1 MSSVVSYGLTATLLA
16 CVMLAGA
23 ASAQTALPDRVT
35 VAPVAA
41 EHPRQSEAAII
52 PLKDGS
58 LLLGWTDFYG
68 NSGADHGPARIV
80 GRISKDDGKTWGDVH
95 TLIENDGGCNVME
108 VNFLRLRDGRI
119 ALFYCQKNSEEKDC
133 RVNMRTSADEGKTW
147 SAPKEMSP
155 AGHYV
160 GLTNGRS
167 LRLKTGRILLEAWEA
182 GDCYCYLSDDDG
194 ATWRESRR
202 IKPEKADSYEP
213 ICIERKDGS
222 VLMLLRTMAEG
233 QYRSI
238 SRDGGETWDA
248 PKPTQ
253 LLCTPSPA
261 ALTRIPTT
269 GDLLVIWNDN
279 PGAKSRNPL
288 TSAISRDEGETW
300 EQLRNIESTPD
311 DAWAYPAVTW
321 AGNNALTTYFNY
333 KGGHSLQLRIIPSDW
348 FYNK

>member
-1 MSSVVSYGLTATLLA
+1 MLFVSTLLVA
-16 CVMLAGA
+16 A

-35 VAPVAA
+35 VAPVVAQ
-41 EHPRQSEAAII
+41 HPRQSEAAII
-52 PLKDGS
+52 ALKDGS

-80 GRISKDDGKTWGDVH
+80 GRISKDAGKTWGDTH

-119 ALFYCQKNSEEKDC
+119 ALFHCQKNSEEKDC
-133 RVNMRTSADEGKTW
+133 RVMMRTSADEGKTW
-147 SAPKEMSP
+147 SGGKQMSP

-182 GDCYCYLSDDDG
+182 GDAFCYVSDDDG
-194 ATWRESRR
+194 ETWWESCR
-202 IKPEKADSYEP
+202 IKPQKTESYEP

-222 VLMLLRTMAEG
+222 VMMLLRTMAEG
-233 QYRSI
+233 QYRSV
-238 SRDGGETWDA
+238 SLDGGETWDA
-248 PKPTQ
+248 PRPTQ

-261 ALTRIPTT
+261 ALTRIPAT
-269 GDLLVIWNDN
+269 GDLLVIWNHN
-279 PGAKSRNPL
+279 PGANSRNPL

-300 EQLRNIESTPD
+300 EQFRNIESAPG

-321 AGNNALTTYFNY
+321 VGDNALTTYFNY
-333 KGGHSLQLRIIPSDW
+333 TGGLALQLRIIPAAW
-348 FYNK
+348 FYGK